1 MEIPKVNIKA
11 KDLALYGGVALGLF
25 VLAKKFGVF
34 SKKPSAVI
42 RKDQQKELEEDIKK
56 QERKS
61 SPSYSDSQFNDFADK
76 IYNAMFC
83 SIFIC
88 ADGTDEKAIYAVLR
102 RLNNNLD
109 WLKLKEAFGF
119 RRIEFTTRNAG
130 LVESLNADLS
140 SRQINEV
147 NKILQQQG
155 ISYKV

>member
-1 MEIPKVNIKA
+1 MPKVNIKA

-34 SKKPSAVI
+34 SKKTSAVI

>member
-25 VLAKKFGVF
+25 VLSKKFGVF

>member
-1 MEIPKVNIKA
+1 MEIPKINIKA
-11 KDLALYGGVALGLF
+11 KDMALYGGVALGLF

-88 ADGTDEKAIYAVLR
+88 ADGTNEKAIYAVLR

>member
-1 MEIPKVNIKA
+1 MEIPKINIKA
-11 KDLALYGGVALGLF
+11 KDMALYGGVALGLF

-34 SKKPSAVI
+34 SKKPSTVI
-42 RKDQQKELEEDIKK
+42 RKEQESELETDIIKE
-56 QERKS
+56 ERKS

-88 ADGTDEKAIYAVLR
+88 ADGTDQKAIYAVLR
-102 RLNNNLD
+102 SLKNNLD
-109 WLKLKEAFGF
+109 WLKLKEAFGY
-119 RRIEFTTRNAG
+119 RRVEYTTRNAG

-140 SRQINEV
+140 TSQIKEV

-155 ISYKV
+155 ITYRV

>member
-11 KDLALYGGVALGLF
+11 KDLALYGGVTLGLF
-25 VLAKKFGVF
+25 VLAKRFGVF
-34 SKKPSAVI
+34 SKKTSEVI
-42 RKDQQKELEEDIKK
+42 RKDQEKELEEDIKK
-56 QERKS
+56 QQRKS

-83 SIFIC
+83 SVFIC

-119 RRIEFTTRNAG
+119 RRIEYTTRNAG

-147 NKILQQQG
+147 NKILQQKG
-155 ISYKV
+155 ITYRV

>member
-1 MEIPKVNIKA
+1 MEIPKINIKA
-11 KDLALYGGVALGLF
+11 KDMALYGGVALGLF